1 MAEYKVKS
9 VNEFSELLEEEINLE
24 LKARID
30 ESLSSKLYHFCPL
43 AAAVSIIK
51 DGRFHLSHIDRNG
64 SEGKMAKVVA
74 SRRKATYPYTKTV
87 ETVDDLPET
96 EDVGA
101 IYRVRKGNA
110 TTPILSCYEFDGDRW
125 NLLKGSDRNNNKN
138 ELYAK
143 KGSVFATKLSSGKV
157 SYTDDSGR
165 LKGEYY
171 MCFSRVPG
179 AFDGYSGRMSLE
191 KWKGV
196 YVRFSVNGDILNHRY
211 KGEPVN
217 FYTDGAKLK
226 DHLRDID
233 INAIG
238 KGDSPLMARKKMK
251 TDDSLGKKFANE
263 IDRIKVYEHED
274 RLFSNDPDI
283 PSKKSKANIFSS
295 GIVERIDIFVSSS
308 ILESADDYMT
318 HILSQIGDILK
329 RCKQYGVLKLVH
341 IYDKE
346 KGLSML
352 PLQQLLK
359 KVTPN
364 RRSKLV
370 DKFKDYIELNKPEF
384 QEKFKD
390 FFNKKIAKYL
400 TDSEAVFI
408 ADLLGILNYG
418 HFFDDESYINNIKK
432 MINAY
437 GLSEFADAILKKV
450 KPLDFYQNEVKSSY
464 FGFALRVINGCIN
477 NLQGWK
483 IQEIGDKLRRM
494 INDYA
499 KKNKL
504 PKIGSINSFK
514 TKQWKK
520 NHGIEIIDRRKK
532 EFKKPKKS
540 KEPTLFSQNEV
551 NEMVNECLR
560 KLGEQL

>member
-1 MAEYKVKS
+1 MVENKVKS
-9 VNEFSELLEEEINLE
+9 IEEFSNILEEEITLE
-24 LKARID
+24 LRARLD

-43 AAAVSIIK
+43 AAAASIIK

-64 SEGKMAKVVA
+64 SEGKMAKVVS

-87 ETVDDLPET
+87 DTVEDLPKT
-96 EDVGA
+96 EECGA
-101 IYRVRKGNA
+101 IYRVRKGTA
-110 TTPILSCYEFDGDRW
+110 TTPILSCYEFDGDKW
-125 NLLKGSDRNNNKN
+125 NYLKGSDRNNNKN

-143 KGSVFATKLSSGKV
+143 KGSVFATKLSNGKV

-226 DHLRDID
+226 DHLRDMD
-233 INAIG
+233 INTIG
-238 KGDSPLMARKKMK
+238 KGESPLMTRKKMK
-251 TDDSLGKKFANE
+251 TDNSLGKKFANE

-283 PSKKSKANIFSS
+283 PSKKSKANLFSS
-295 GIVERIDIFVSSS
+295 GIVERIDIFVSSG

-318 HILSQIGDILK
+318 HVLNQIGDILK
-329 RCKQYGVLKLVH
+329 RCKQYGILKLVH

-352 PLQQLLK
+352 PLQELLG
-359 KVTPN
+359 KVNPN
-364 RRSKLV
+364 RRSKLM
-370 DKFKDYIELNKPEF
+370 DKFKDYIELNKPAF

-400 TDSEAVFI
+400 TESEATFI

-418 HFFDDESYINNIKK
+418 HFSDNESYLANIKK
-432 MINAY
+432 MIKAY
-437 GLSEFADAILKKV
+437 DLSGFAEDILKKI
-450 KPLDFYQNEVKSSY
+450 KPLEFYQDEVKSSY
-464 FGFALRVINGCIN
+464 FGFSLRVIYGCIN

-483 IQEIGDKLRRM
+483 IQEVGDKLRRM

-514 TKQWKK
+514 TKQWKQR
-520 NHGIEIIDRRKK
+520 HGIEIIDRRKK
-532 EFKKPKKS
+532 EFRKPKKS
-540 KEPTLFSQNEV
+540 TEPTLFTQGEIS
-551 NEMVNECLR
+551 EMVSECLR
-560 KLGEQL
+560 RLGERL